1 MCGQICEGY
10 SVVTKVIL
18 YMSLY
23 LSLFWPVWQSR
34 AIVEHN
40 LSLSQNMIIS
50 WCTYRYTWI
59 CIWRCVNRV
68 TVSKFLVCSVNNMR
82 RPLITLHWWPHIWGE
97 PHMTIFRIIINGYAL
112 QSKKRWL
119 FEHIGCFYNN
129 VKHSTR
135 AQAGHEMDV
144 VTLSSFMRSVATNSC
159 CILHSLALPSKSQG
173 T

>member
-1 MCGQICEGY
+1 MLY
-10 SVVTKVIL
+10 KVRK
-18 YMSLY
+18 SG
-23 LSLFWPVWQSR
+23 F
-34 AIVEHN
+34 
-40 LSLSQNMIIS
+40 
-50 WCTYRYTWI
+50 
-59 CIWRCVNRV
+59 
-68 TVSKFLVCSVNNMR
+68 
-82 RPLITLHWWPHIWGE
+82 
-97 PHMTIFRIIINGYAL
+97 
-112 QSKKRWL
+112 